1 MRSRL
6 LLALAAVLLI
16 PVFVLP
22 LWSIRIVAPQYN
34 DGLGMFIGLRDIWG
48 HAEHDIQNIN
58 ILNHYIGMKPIVPA
72 EVDVLQVMPFVVGFL
87 VITALLAA
95 VANRRWVTGV
105 WLVAF
110 AVLGAAG
117 MYEFYSWNYDYGHN
131 LSPDAPIKVPG
142 MTYVPPIIGTKT
154 LLSIRA
160 SSWPSWG
167 TLFMMLSLGAGLASL
182 VIGWRGR
189 PGTGALPAGTGAT
202 VAAPG
207 RGGAGRTG
215 DAGGKAGALTAAV
228 LAVLVAAGCA
238 RTSAEPADAGRAEFA
253 PDGGP
258 CAFCDGEIPAER
270 FGGELVTAAGET
282 YRFMSVECLAGFVA
296 SGRVPAEQ
304 IRSMHVVDYN
314 DGERL
319 IDARSALYV
328 RSEQRRS
335 PNGLDLL
342 AADSEKIA
350 HNLHFF
356 FGGSRLMWPDVI
368 DLVRKEW
375 SL

>member
-1 MRSRL
+1 MRTRL

-16 PVFVLP
+16 PVFKLP

-48 HAEHDIQNIN
+48 HREHDIQNIN

-72 EVDVLQVMPFVVGFL
+72 EVDVLQVMPVVVAFL
-87 VITALLAA
+87 IGLAVVAAL
-95 VANRRWVTGV
+95 VNRWWMTGA
-105 WLVAF
+105 WLVF
-110 AVLGAAG
+110 FTVLGSAG
-117 MYEFYSWNYDYGHN
+117 MYEFYSWNYDYGYN

-142 MTYVPPIIGTKT
+142 MTYVPPLIGTKT
-154 LLSIRA
+154 LLTIHA

-167 TLFMMLSLGAGLASL
+167 TLFLMLAFGSAAAALALELRSRRDAVGASNADRPAATGGGSLSAAAVMLVVLVTLAS
-182 VIGWRGR
+182 
-189 PGTGALPAGTGAT
+189 
-202 VAAPG
+202 
-207 RGGAGRTG
+207 
-215 DAGGKAGALTAAV
+215 
-228 LAVLVAAGCA
+228 GCA
-238 RTSAEPADAGRAEFA
+238 RAAGDGTQLAQVPEFA

-258 CAFCDGEIPAER
+258 CAYCDGEIPAER
-270 FGGELVTAAGET
+270 FGAELVTHAGAA

-296 SGRVPAEQ
+296 SGRVPADA

-319 IDARSALYV
+319 IEATTALYV

-342 AADSEKIA
+342 ATDSEKIA

-356 FGGSRLMWPDVI
+356 FGGTRLGWNEVLV
-368 DLVRKEW
+368 LVREEW
-375 SL
+375 NL